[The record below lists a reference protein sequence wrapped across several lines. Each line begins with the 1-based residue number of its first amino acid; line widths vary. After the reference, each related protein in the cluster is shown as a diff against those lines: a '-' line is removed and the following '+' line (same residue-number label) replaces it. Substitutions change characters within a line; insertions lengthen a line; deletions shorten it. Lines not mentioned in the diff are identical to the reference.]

1 MLSAHCGHRA
11 QWERS
16 VQKIASAV
24 DYLVCSN
31 YLKAIRDI
39 FVGSYSAKSARHR
52 EGQNP
57 FHHIT
62 EDNLFDFFSAFN
74 TVQLLLDSVQHTGH
88 LQEMSV
94 TTWQTHWIMWDW
106 AVLRLIWWCVVPQH
120 AAQRATIVVFSRLG
134 LSSSQDWVCA
144 APNLLS
150 IILLW
155 RSTWYNCNSKMQT
168 AFFSQFYFTVFKNL
182 F

>member
-1 MLSAHCGHRA
+1 MLSARCGHRA

-24 DYLVCSN
+24 DYLLCSN
-31 YLKAIRDI
+31 YLKTIHDI
-39 FVGSYSAKSARHR
+39 MEDPIQPGQLDTERGRILTLSITSLRITFLISSVHLTQSSHCWIVYSIQVIYRKCQWLPDR
-52 EGQNP
+52 
-57 FHHIT
+57 
-62 EDNLFDFFSAFN
+62 
-74 TVQLLLDSVQHTGH
+74 HTG
-88 LQEMSV
+88 LCEIGQCSV
-94 TTWQTHWIMWDW
+94 WFGG
-106 AVLRLIWWCVVPQH
+106 VLFPSMQHNVP
-120 AAQRATIVVFSRLG
+120 LL

-168 AFFSQFYFTVFKNL
+168 TFFSQFYFTVLKNL

>member
-1 MLSAHCGHRA
+1 MLSARCGHRA

-31 YLKAIRDI
+31 YLKTIRDI
-39 FVGSYSAKSARHR
+39 FVGSYSAKSAWHR
-52 EGQNP
+52 ERGRILS
-57 FHHIT
+57 IT
-62 EDNLFDFFSAFN
+62 SLRITFLIS
-74 TVQLLLDSVQHTGH
+74 SVHLTQSSHCWIVYSIQVIYRKCQWLPDRHTG
-88 LQEMSV
+88 LCEIGQCSV
-94 TTWQTHWIMWDW
+94 WFGG
-106 AVLRLIWWCVVPQH
+106 VLFPSMQHNVP
-120 AAQRATIVVFSRLG
+120 LL

-150 IILLW
+150 IILVW

-168 AFFSQFYFTVFKNL
+168 TFFSQFYFNGFKNL